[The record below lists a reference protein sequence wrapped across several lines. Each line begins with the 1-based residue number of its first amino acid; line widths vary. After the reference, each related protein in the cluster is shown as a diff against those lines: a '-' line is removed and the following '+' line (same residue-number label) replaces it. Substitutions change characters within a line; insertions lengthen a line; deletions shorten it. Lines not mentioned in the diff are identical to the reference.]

1 MPSNLREMAGTSAKT
16 SHKEVPPTAVAMC
29 LPIKVLNPL
38 TSTRNL
44 SGNRTRSRSVET
56 AGDRPV
62 SLGEEEVQ
70 SHCL

>member
-16 SHKEVPPTAVAMC
+16 SQKEVPHTVVATC

-44 SGNRTRSRSVET
+44 PGNRTRSRSVET
-56 AGDRPV
+56 ARD
-62 SLGEEEVQ
+62 
-70 SHCL
+70 